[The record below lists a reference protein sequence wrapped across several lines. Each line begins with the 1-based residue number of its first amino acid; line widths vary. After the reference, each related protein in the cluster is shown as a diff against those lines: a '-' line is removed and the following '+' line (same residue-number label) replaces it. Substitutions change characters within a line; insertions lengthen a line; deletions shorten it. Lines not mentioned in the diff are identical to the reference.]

1 VDQLISRRAPL
12 EGPQKNSFHSKSKFP
27 SQQFQRTNQFPGKVK
42 PERCVSYN
50 NYYPENKQTT
60 SAICGILNKIVPDK
74 FELLTQQLLRLLS
87 SPQLLQEV
95 VNQIHKKSVSEHRYS
110 SLYANLCRRLWKEAV
125 NFDCSNQQDH
135 LSQNTFRRLLIEKLQ
150 LEFEARHCKLIV
162 YISDKKLPSEEEEK
176 KLKAKHHVLGNIK
189 IIGELYILDVL
200 QEAVVHTCI
209 KQLMQTRKKG
219 SGDDEQQVEM
229 RAVDVECLCQL
240 MTTCGKKLDHE
251 MAKSLMDQYFVRM
264 LKLKE
269 KSKVFPSRIRFMIQD
284 VVDLRKNKWQ
294 PRRQVRDAAPKT
306 LMQIRGDLT
315 EENPQLMFDPNFMR
329 VNKLNCDNS
338 VVQANKKAETDF
350 FDARRSPASSD
361 SGANTPTSGKNGGYQ
376 PSARNGASELNKNF
390 YRNSKPKLVSSDKIG
405 TAKEKKINQ
414 PPSCIDAFTPKFM
427 NNYSAVQAKVRKPL
441 VLTKRSLPLVEQ
453 PAIDVSVISRQL
465 LVCSVK
471 TNEYLHHL
479 NKLHNCGDDKMKLDC
494 CTKML
499 SASFEYMNEAPE
511 EKILKVCTVLQQ
523 FVQKNTINSSALI
536 KAFTE
541 SLEGVSSLVTK
552 MKNVT
557 LILSKCVDL
566 RLLDLEQVAGLMRSM
581 QVSENAGTRNLTIFL
596 STLKRLDVGRDELA
610 TMFEESGVDLV
621 SFLPDSSAQANEG
634 RVVEELKRLDVS
646 YLDKMLVLKVQ
657 VNSKLDTG
665 DYKGLK
671 ICCAECKDHHLFLSV
686 FTDCIL
692 NHIFPEKLASKER
705 KSISE
710 DLLEF
715 LESIVNSEEQQ
726 TQFVSAIES
735 YCKNLNHPE
744 GLQKHMLKVFHFEG
758 IIDQSVLVGW
768 KTDLLR
774 NSQQQHDVLEQVQ
787 QWLKSLELSDS
798 SDSE

>member
-12 EGPQKNSFHSKSKFP
+12 EGPQKNSFHSKTKFP
-27 SQQFQRTNQFPGKVK
+27 SQQFQRANQFPGKVK

-50 NYYPENKQTT
+50 NCYPENKQTT

-125 NFDCSNQQDH
+125 NFDCSSQQDH
-135 LSQNTFRRLLIEKLQ
+135 LCQNTFRRLLIEKLQ

-189 IIGELYILDVL
+189 IIGELYRLDVL
-200 QEAVVHTCI
+200 QEAVLHTCI

-219 SGDDEQQVEM
+219 SGEQQVEM
-229 RAVDVECLCQL
+229 RAVDVECLYQL

-251 MAKSLMDQYFVRM
+251 MAKSLMDQYFLRM

-294 PRRQVRDAAPKT
+294 PRRQLRDTAPKT

-315 EENPQLMFDPNFMR
+315 EENPQLMFDPNFMK
-329 VNKLNCDNS
+329 VNKLNCDS

-376 PSARNGASELNKNF
+376 SSVRNGTSELNKNF
-390 YRNSKPKLVSSDKIG
+390 YRNSKPKLVSSDKIA
-405 TAKEKKINQ
+405 AKDKKINQ

-427 NNYSAVQAKVRKPL
+427 NNYSAVQPKVRKPL
-441 VLTKRSLPLVEQ
+441 MLTKRSLPVER

-465 LVCSVK
+465 LVCSAK
-471 TNEYLHHL
+471 TKEYLHHL
-479 NKLHNCGDDKMKLDC
+479 NKLHNCDDDKMKLDC

-499 SASFEYMNEAPE
+499 SASFEYLNEAPE
-511 EKILKVCTVLQQ
+511 EKMVKVCTVLQQ
-523 FVQKNTINSSALI
+523 FVQKNTINSSDLI
-536 KAFTE
+536 KAFTD
-541 SLEGVSSLVTK
+541 SLEGVSSLVAK
-552 MKNVT
+552 MKNIS
-557 LILSKCVDL
+557 LILSKCVNL
-566 RLLDLEQVAGLMRSM
+566 RLLELKQVAELTSGM
-581 QVSENAGTRNLTIFL
+581 QAGGKVGSRNLTIFL
-596 STLKRLDVGRDELA
+596 STLKRLDVNRDELSK
-610 TMFEESGVDLV
+610 MFEGSGVDLV
-621 SFLPDSSAQANEG
+621 SFMPDSNEG
-634 RVVEELKRLDVS
+634 GVVEELGRLDMS
-646 YLDKMLVLKVQ
+646 YLDKMVVLKVQ
-657 VNSKLDTG
+657 VTNKLVAA

-671 ICCAECKDHHLFLSV
+671 SCCADCQDHQRFLSV

-692 NHIFPEKLASKER
+692 NHIFPEKSVSKEQ
-705 KSISE
+705 KTISE
-710 DLLEF
+710 DLLEL
-715 LESIVNSEEQQ
+715 LESIITSEEQQ
-726 TQFVSAIES
+726 TQFVSAIDS
-735 YCKNLNHPE
+735 YCKNLDYPE

-774 NSQQQHDVLEQVQ
+774 NNQQQDDVLIQVQ

-798 SDSE
+798 SDSD